1 LNAAFAGAGLALQ
14 ASDTGSGLKVATNAY
29 GSTAKFDVDWD
40 GSGYVSHAGLDVAGT
55 IGGVTANGSG
65 QQLIVPF
72 SDSTMS
78 GLAVN
83 ITGNA
88 TGNLGTFTY
97 EPGVAQR
104 IQTAGSGATDLVT
117 GYITSSETNLKA
129 QIKFVDDQVDQM
141 ELRVTAYETMI
152 RAQWAALESTISTMK
167 SQSSF
172 LSSQISSSTGSSS
185 G

>member
-1 LNAAFAGAGLALQ
+1 
-14 ASDTGSGLKVATNAY
+14 
-29 GSTAKFDVDWD
+29 
-40 GSGYVSHAGLDVAGT
+40 
-55 IGGVTANGSG
+55 
-65 QQLIVPF
+65 
-72 SDSTMS
+72 
-78 GLAVN
+78 
-83 ITGNA
+83 
-88 TGNLGTFTY
+88 
-97 EPGVAQR
+97 
-104 IQTAGSGATDLVT
+104 VT